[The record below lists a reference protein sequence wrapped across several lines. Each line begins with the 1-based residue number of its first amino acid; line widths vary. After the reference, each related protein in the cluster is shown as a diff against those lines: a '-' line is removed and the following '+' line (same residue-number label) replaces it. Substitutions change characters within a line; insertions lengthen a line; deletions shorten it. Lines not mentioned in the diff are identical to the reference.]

1 MVYIGKNTIPIL
13 LLHIIIFKL
22 IGFVQI
28 YYFGYF
34 PTNKLIGWSIF
45 FYNKNWQYFSVI
57 FSIVISLI
65 FDKISSDMVAA
76 MKAKD
81 KVRLMALRTVKKYFI
96 EAKTAPGASDELSDD
111 EAIKILAKLAK
122 QGRDT
127 ADIYVG
133 QSRQDLAD
141 EELAQVAVI
150 EEYLPRQLSIDELRA
165 ELQTIIAQVGASGPK
180 DMGKVMGQAT
190 KALVGRAE
198 GKVISAMVR
207 DLLT

>member
-1 MVYIGKNTIPIL
+1 M
-13 LLHIIIFKL
+13 
-22 IGFVQI
+22 
-28 YYFGYF
+28 
-34 PTNKLIGWSIF
+34 
-45 FYNKNWQYFSVI
+45 
-57 FSIVISLI
+57 I
-65 FDKISSDMVAA
+65 FDKISSDIVAA

-111 EAIKILAKLAK
+111 DAIKILAKLAK